1 MNHAKSFDTVPNEE
15 HEINDLDNN
24 GAIDFFYIGYEVSI
38 FYMLYWKVFKRIFN
52 EDLLGL
58 KKLEQH

>member
-38 FYMLYWKVFKRIFN
+38 FYMLY
-52 EDLLGL
+52 
-58 KKLEQH
+58 